1 MKDYSK
7 YFKGPSLKDAR
18 SRGRTEVQHLDDAFE
33 IPADMVGIG
42 KGQTYYIQ
50 TYGCQANERDTE
62 TLSGSSGR
70 GCDQKNPVRSEQSK
84 RTCSYSGRALKG
96 VG

>member
-33 IPADMVGIG
+33 IPADMVELAKDRHI
-42 KGQTYYIQ
+42 IS
-50 TYGCQANERDTE
+50 RLMD
-62 TLSGSSGR
+62 
-70 GCDQKNPVRSEQSK
+70 VK
-84 RTCSYSGRALKG
+84 RMKEILKHYL
-96 VG
+96 VS

>member
-50 TYGCQANERDTE
+50 TYGCQAN
-62 TLSGSSGR
+62 
-70 GCDQKNPVRSEQSK
+70 
-84 RTCSYSGRALKG
+84 
-96 VG
+96 

>member
-33 IPADMVGIG
+33 IPADMVGNWQRTDIL
-42 KGQTYYIQ
+42 YP
-50 TYGCQANERDTE
+50 D
-62 TLSGSSGR
+62 LWMSS
-70 GCDQKNPVRSEQSK
+70 E
-84 RTCSYSGRALKG
+84 
-96 VG
+96 

>member
-33 IPADMVGIG
+33 IPAD
-42 KGQTYYIQ
+42 
-50 TYGCQANERDTE
+50 
-62 TLSGSSGR
+62 
-70 GCDQKNPVRSEQSK
+70 K
-84 RTCSYSGRALKG
+84 RMKEILKHYL
-96 VG
+96 VS